1 MIKMAS
7 RMAWPGELVLF
18 FVACG
23 PTAETSN
30 ASGPG
35 DDPGGRCQGGQAEVL
50 TDFSLSSSDGNHGAP
65 GIRVAATQSATW
77 MATAGEETR
86 YLISVDRMG
95 EATQLDVLPKEFIR
109 KEILIAAAPDGTLHV
124 MADATQEPDFS
135 GGLMHMSDKTGWVPS
150 IVYDG
155 PVMVPVVDIDV
166 AADGTPSVWFEGVTP
181 GMGRATPA
189 GDGWSIEPVVVTSSW
204 THFALTTDG
213 APLVA
218 AMGNDSQLSVLVDG
232 QRRPL
237 GRPITGDAYSEYV
250 LSPAPPGPDPDGP
263 RYAVAL
269 QDTDNVRVAWPVAE
283 GYEESAIPGSA
294 VFAEDCRFGSIP
306 PCAEPCHDRGGGVEP
321 GAVAFART
329 ADGTGWLAFVE
340 TRLEQQ
346 VSFKETCSD
355 PRNCYCAKTVEADAS
370 TAVLHLF
377 RVPFDGAPACEA
389 LTLPT
394 QRLALRS
401 LFSGVAGDASRA
413 IDMRAHG
420 AELALG
426 LRTQSSED
434 GERTVRLLRID
445 TAPASP

>member
-7 RMAWPGELVLF
+7 RMAWPGELFLF
-18 FVACG
+18 IVACG

-50 TDFSLSSSDGNHGAP
+50 TDFSLSSTDGNHGAP

-124 MADATQEPDFS
+124 MADATQPPDFS
-135 GGLMHMSDKTGWVPS
+135 GGLLHMSDKGGWVPS
-150 IVYDG
+150 MVYDG

-166 AADGTPSVWFEGVTP
+166 AADGTPSLWFDGATD

-204 THFALTTDG
+204 THFTLTTDG
-213 APLVA
+213 APLA
-218 AMGNDSQLSVLVDG
+218 TTTEDYTQLSVLVDG

-237 GRPITGDAYSEYV
+237 GSPLTADAYSDYV
-250 LSPAPPGPDPDGP
+250 LSPAPPGPDPGGP

-283 GYEESAIPGSA
+283 SYEELAIPGSA
-294 VFAEDCRFGSIP
+294 VFAEDCFFGNVP
-306 PCAEPCHDRGGGVEP
+306 PCAEPCHDQGGGVEP

-329 ADGTGWLAFVE
+329 ADGTGWLAYVE

-346 VSFKETCSD
+346 VSFKETCSNNR
-355 PRNCYCAKTVEADAS
+355 RNCYCAKTVEADAS

-377 RVPFDGAPACEA
+377 RVPFDGAPVCEA

-394 QRLALRS
+394 QRLAFRS
-401 LFSGVAGDASRA
+401 LLFGVGDAVRA